1 MSACRHVWITVS
13 ADGRIK
19 EIEMPLDIGEL
30 SKEQIE
36 SRVLECIATHEDAMR
51 NKLAAERKMKDAI
64 SEIEQLMPSLEE
76 KSLTVL
82 DRARDFL
89 RYRGK

>member
-1 MSACRHVWITVS
+1 
-13 ADGRIK
+13 
-19 EIEMPLDIGEL
+19 MPLDAGDL

-36 SRVLECIATHEDAMR
+36 SRVLECIVAHEDAMR

>member
-1 MSACRHVWITVS
+1 
-13 ADGRIK
+13 
-19 EIEMPLDIGEL
+19 MPLDIGEL

-36 SRVLECIATHEDAMR
+36 SRVLECIAAHEDAMR

-89 RYRGK
+89 RYPF